1 MKEYKGQKHDV
12 FPVGLLERYH
22 ESTIPGHV
30 EPPPPPVGD
39 EEDEYDLEEVLDSKV
54 INREVKYMVRW
65 KFLPD
70 TFPVKV
76 EVDRIIKENGWDK
89 EKKK

>member
-1 MKEYKGQKHDV
+1 MTGGDLDRLPDPPGPPAHHRD
-12 FPVGLLERYH
+12 PVGQEDGLGEA
-22 ESTIPGHV
+22 
-30 EPPPPPVGD
+30 VGD

-54 INREVKYMVRW
+54 VNREVKYMVRW